1 MFDPGGVGEWSLDK
15 LGMISPP
22 QSPRVHPRSRAEGA
36 LGDLGGRKE
45 NQAIIFEKVVL
56 FVHTRNPQD
65 TGVTR
70 DRKQSFVISQ

>member
-45 NQAIIFEKVVL
+45 NHMKKAALMGQPLA
-56 FVHTRNPQD
+56 HN
-65 TGVTR
+65 
-70 DRKQSFVISQ
+70 